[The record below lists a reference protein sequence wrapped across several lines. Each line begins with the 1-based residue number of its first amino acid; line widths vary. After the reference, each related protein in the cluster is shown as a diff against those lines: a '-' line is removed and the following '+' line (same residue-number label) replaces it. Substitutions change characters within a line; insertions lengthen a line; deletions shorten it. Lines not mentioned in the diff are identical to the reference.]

1 MIDFI
6 KRQKAALIAIII
18 VVLGWAGYTVTKEQ
32 VEPYV
37 DQALQTTEQVAQVAD
52 DAKETFFQKEE
63 EEKLAETEPAAAAIL
78 QEDFNEA
85 SLVSDERRQH
95 ILFGDASGG
104 GHLYGVGKPCKSEFP
119 EYWSED
125 AIIKEIELIAA
136 NDNLSW
142 RQEDNG
148 YYVTEENVGNVR
160 VRVVKN
166 RDNTQVITGY
176 PVNVERNP
184 CPANDR

>member
-63 EEKLAETEPAAAAIL
+63 EEELAETEPAAAATI
-78 QEDFNEA
+78 QEDFNAA

-95 ILFGDASGG
+95 ILFGDASRR
-104 GHLYGVGKPCKSEFP
+104 
-119 EYWSED
+119 WSPPRR
-125 AIIKEIELIAA
+125 
-136 NDNLSW
+136 W
-142 RQEDNG
+142 
-148 YYVTEENVGNVR
+148 
-160 VRVVKN
+160 
-166 RDNTQVITGY
+166 
-176 PVNVERNP
+176 
-184 CPANDR
+184 